1 MAISEAQKRATQ
13 KYVRK
18 VLAGLESEMGSFE
31 HARAANFMEKR
42 REYARRAMKKA
53 YDQKPDVRD
62 KIIAR
67 VKSAYYYDNSDGKY
81 LLAVR
86 RLFV

>member
-1 MAISEAQKRATQ
+1 MPITDAQKRASQ

-42 REYARRAMKKA
+42 REYARRAMKKS
-53 YDQKPDVRD
+53 YDENPDVRER
-62 KIIAR
+62 IIAR
-67 VKSAYYYDNSDGKY
+67 VKGAYYYDNSDGKY

-86 RLFV
+86 RLFI